1 MVPLRSGYPFFAQNE
16 SIEPRSVHTCLLGLV
31 GVPRVQ
37 RAAVVPYCAARG
49 RKPAAARANF
59 RVLHGFCGDVL
70 NLARARSRCAKFS
83 THAFMKLRFA
93 KFSKFGAKFST
104 DGSIQVDLSAP
115 QVSPWRP
122 AAGLYC
128 VPAVQSLHCAL
139 AVVCSAALSG
149 LLRALC
155 RPSQVSDCCVSSL
168 CSALGLGL
176 EPGTLGS

>member
-1 MVPLRSGYPFFAQNE
+1 MGTPSSHKTHLLNPARYTHAYWVWLVCPVYRERRLCRTVLRGVEN
-16 SIEPRSVHTCLLGLV
+16 PRQL
-31 GVPRVQ
+31 
-37 RAAVVPYCAARG
+37 ARI
-49 RKPAAARANF
+49 F

-176 EPGTLGS
+176 EPGTSGT